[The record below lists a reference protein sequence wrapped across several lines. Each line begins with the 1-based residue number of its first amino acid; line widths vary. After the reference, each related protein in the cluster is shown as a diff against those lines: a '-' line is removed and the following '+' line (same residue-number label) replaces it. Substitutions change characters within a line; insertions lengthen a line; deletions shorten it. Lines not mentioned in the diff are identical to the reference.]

1 MLLGYNEASKYIKM
15 CLASTIEIIILMT
28 NQGRSSRI
36 STNLNLIKRFGILY
50 GPMHLIMYMHI
61 YHIYIVL
68 WMQCL
73 NQKKTK
79 TKNKHCLSSKPHK
92 EVWNTL
98 WSHALMYMHIYHIY
112 IVLECSV
119 STKKNKKQTLFV
131 SMTLNYVLSSISFM
145 KKMGKCPFQKT
156 DPAFCPIF
164 QTN

>member
-36 STNLNLIKRFGILY
+36 STNLNLIIKRFGILY

-73 NQKKTK
+73 NQKKKQKLKTNIVCLLNLIKRFGILYGPMHLCACTYIIFTLYLNAVSQPKK
-79 TKNKHCLSSKPHK
+79 TKNKHCLLA
-92 EVWNTL
+92 WRWIT
-98 WSHALMYMHIYHIY
+98 
-112 IVLECSV
+112 
-119 STKKNKKQTLFV
+119 
-131 SMTLNYVLSSISFM
+131 
-145 KKMGKCPFQKT
+145 
-156 DPAFCPIF
+156 FCLA
-164 QTN
+164 

>member
-68 WMQCL
+68 
-73 NQKKTK
+73 
-79 TKNKHCLSSKPHK
+79 
-92 EVWNTL
+92 
-98 WSHALMYMHIYHIY
+98 
-112 IVLECSV
+112 ECSV